1 LRSGVFNVCPMDI
14 ERKRMISEILF
25 NKSGI
30 TSSLSM
36 PVNGTALFS
45 HMPKSNRGIIDV
57 SISNVTGTSGNT
69 FIACIQGR
77 LSDDQEFVN
86 VLLNDT
92 ESEFQLTTAVT
103 AITFEDIQLFPQM
116 RAQIVSCSF
125 ASVDF
130 LVRIGH

>member
-1 LRSGVFNVCPMDI
+1 
-14 ERKRMISEILF
+14 MISEILF
-25 NKSGI
+25 NKGGI
-30 TSSLSM
+30 SSSTSM

-45 HMPKSNRGIIDV
+45 QMPKSNRGIIDV

-92 ESEFQLTTAVT
+92 ESEFQLTSAVR

-125 ASVDF
+125 VSVDF

>member
-1 LRSGVFNVCPMDI
+1 
-14 ERKRMISEILF
+14 MISEILF
-25 NKSGI
+25 NKGGI
-30 TSSLSM
+30 TSSTSM

-45 HMPKSNRGIIDV
+45 QMPKSNRGIIDV
-57 SISNVTGTSGNT
+57 SISNVIFGLSGGT

-92 ESEFQLTTAVT
+92 QSEFQLTTAVP